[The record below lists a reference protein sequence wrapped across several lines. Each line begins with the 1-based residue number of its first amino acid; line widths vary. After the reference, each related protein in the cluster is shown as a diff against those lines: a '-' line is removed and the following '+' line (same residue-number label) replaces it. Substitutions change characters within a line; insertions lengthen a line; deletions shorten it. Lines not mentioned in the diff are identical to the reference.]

1 METNKEHWEKIY
13 STKQPHEVSWTQEI
27 PKVSLDFIHNLQL
40 PLSANIIDIGGGDS
54 NLVDNLLSEGFE
66 NITVLDISEN
76 AIEKAK
82 KRLGRNAKKIKW
94 IVSDITEFKPTETY
108 DLWHDRATF
117 HFLTT
122 PEQIKIYLEI
132 AKQSVNKFMI
142 LGTFSDQGPTKCSGL
157 DIHQYSENTLQIELS
172 EGFEKIKCITTDHH
186 TPFNTTQNF
195 LFCCFKRKN

>member
-1 METNKEHWEKIY
+1 MGKNKEHWEKIY
-13 STKQPHEVSWTQEI
+13 SSKQPHEVSWTQEI
-27 PKVSLDFIHNLQL
+27 PKVSLDFIRNLQL

-82 KRLGRNAKKIKW
+82 KKLGEKAEKIKW

-122 PEQIKIYLEI
+122 TEQIKTYLEI
-132 AKQSVNKFMI
+132 AKESVNKFMI
-142 LGTFSDQGPTKCSGL
+142 IGTFSDQGPTKCSGL
-157 DIHQYSENTLQIELS
+157 NIHQYSENELQMQLAD
-172 EGFEKIKCITTDHH
+172 GFEKISCITSDHQ
-186 TPFNTTQNF
+186 TPFNTIQNF
-195 LFCCFKRKN
+195 LFCCFSTKR